1 MNLTRLGHS
10 CVRLEK
16 DGARLVIDPGSFS
29 APGAID
35 GADAVLVTHGHAD
48 HVVPGALRD
57 ALVARA
63 TLEVWAPSGVVA
75 ALTDGAPGLAGRVH
89 AVTSGD
95 TFEAAGFAVE
105 VFGTL
110 HAVVHRDL
118 PRAANVAYLLDD
130 AVLHPGDALT
140 VPPRPVD
147 VLLVPVAAPWLRLG
161 DAVDYI
167 RTVAP
172 RLAVPIHDAICSPAG
187 QELVDRLLGPQG
199 IGIGGAR
206 YCRPADGEAMS
217 LS

>member
-1 MNLTRLGHS
+1 MDLTRLGHS

-29 APGAID
+29 DPDAVD

-48 HVVPGALRD
+48 HVTPGALRD
-57 ALVARA
+57 ALVARPA
-63 TLEVWAPSGVVA
+63 LEVWAPSGVVA
-75 ALTDGAPGLAGRVH
+75 ALVDGAPALADRVH

-95 TFEAAGFAVE
+95 TFRAAGFAVE

-130 AVLHPGDALT
+130 AVLHPGDSLT

-147 VLLVPVAAPWLRLG
+147 VLLVPIAAPWLRLG
-161 DAVDYI
+161 DVVDYI

-172 RLAVPIHDAICSPAG
+172 RLAVPIHDAICSPTG
-187 QELVDRLLGPQG
+187 QDLVDRLLGPQG
-199 IGIGGAR
+199 LAIGGAQ
-206 YCRPADGEAMS
+206 YVRPADGETMS